1 MKKQNELKVTM
12 ARLSPENRRI
22 LRRMAR
28 YLDSYSLNQVA
39 YEELMNDLA
48 GMALECQQRQQPFS
62 EAVGMDEVAF
72 CHELVASC
80 PRETVGERL
89 LGLLLWIVTWAAA
102 VVPVMAVL
110 EWIFP
115 WMSGEMQGVVYT
127 VPVPY
132 LSKYCAAVLLIA
144 LGLYFLKRNIYR
156 SKYAVGTVYGVIF
169 LLVFIT
175 VSEVS
180 SRMGSG
186 TAVDISL
193 VVWLLAFAILILLCY
208 VAKRCVA
215 MTMAYQQKRRQLK
228 EDRDKKPLD
237 NP

>member
-1 MKKQNELKVTM
+1 MKKGTDLKVTM
-12 ARLSPENRRI
+12 ASLTPENRRI

-48 GMALECQQRQQPFS
+48 GMALECQERQQSFS

-72 CHELVASC
+72 CQELVANC

-89 LGLLLWIVTWAAA
+89 IGLLLWILAWGAA
-102 VVPVMAVL
+102 VVPAMAVL

-115 WMSGEMQGVVYT
+115 WMSGEMNGAIYT

-132 LSKYCAAVLLIA
+132 LSKYCVSALLIA
-144 LGLYFLKRNIYR
+144 VGIYFLKRNIYR
-156 SKYAVGTVYGVIF
+156 SKYAVGVAYGAVF

-175 VSEVS
+175 VSEVT
-180 SRMGSG
+180 SRMVNGL
-186 TAVDISL
+186 TVDISL
-193 VVWLLAFAILILLCY
+193 VVWLLVFAVLILLCY

-215 MTMAYQQKRRQLK
+215 MTVAYQQKRRQLR
-228 EDRDKKPLD
+228 EDRNEKTT
-237 NP
+237 

>member
-1 MKKQNELKVTM
+1 MKKQSELKVTM
-12 ARLSPENRRI
+12 ASLTPENRKI

-28 YLDSYSLNQVA
+28 YLDSYSLNQVS

-48 GMALECQQRQQPFS
+48 GMALECQERQQSFS

-72 CHELVASC
+72 CHELVANC

-89 LGLLLWIVTWAAA
+89 IGLLLWILAWGAA
-102 VVPVMAVL
+102 VVPVMALL

-115 WMSGEMQGVVYT
+115 WMSGEMRGIIYT

-132 LSKYCAAVLLIA
+132 LCRYCAAVLLIA
-144 LGLYFLKRNIYR
+144 GGLFFMKRNIYR
-156 SKYAVGTVYGVIF
+156 SKYMVGTVYGAVF

-180 SRMGSG
+180 SRMGGDTLVS
-186 TAVDISL
+186 ISL
-193 VVWLLAFAILILLCY
+193 VIWLLLFAVLILLCW

-215 MTMAYQQKRRQLK
+215 MTVAYQQKRRLLK
-228 EDRDKKPLD
+228 EDREKKPS
-237 NP
+237 